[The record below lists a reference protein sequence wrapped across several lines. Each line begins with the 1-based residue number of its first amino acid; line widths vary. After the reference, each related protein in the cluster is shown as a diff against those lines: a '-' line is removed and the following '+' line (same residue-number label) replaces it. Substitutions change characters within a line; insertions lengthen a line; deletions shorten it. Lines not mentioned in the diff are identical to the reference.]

1 MKPVSFKPQWIWTS
15 DHMSQTNPLI
25 TNHKSNNHFVYL
37 LSVATS
43 ETSTLKKSDNVQQW
57 FFSKIVLFLFFF
69 YYKNIKSSEWGLD
82 AEEYNNDESFTKSR
96 TKLVKTKESYPGS

>member
-1 MKPVSFKPQWIWTS
+1 MHNNDSFP
-15 DHMSQTNPLI
+15 
-25 TNHKSNNHFVYL
+25 KSCY
-37 LSVATS
+37 
-43 ETSTLKKSDNVQQW
+43 
-57 FFSKIVLFLFFF
+57 FFFCF